1 MTIYLYS
8 IFYFEIVVYAY
19 KMSETGLLSE
29 EYEYSHLII
38 ANQEVNSLP
47 LKLHKGKIDY

>member
-1 MTIYLYS
+1 
-8 IFYFEIVVYAY
+8 
-19 KMSETGLLSE
+19 MSETGLLP

-47 LKLHKGKIDY
+47 LKLHKGEIDY